1 MSTEGTNTR
10 SAILRIRHPE
20 NSGVFDDVT
29 FTQAQSTPS
38 NETFTISWVDSITNA
53 SISTESL
60 SYSGVAGSTHNFIKN
75 ITYDAGYVFGSA
87 YSLDADAFSS
97 SFTFNSQFD
106 GTTVGGTLTMPAGG
120 GSATI
125 TVDGAAA
132 LFSGTPAGPSG
143 PSGTSD
149 NGCHL
154 AGTMIEMSDG
164 TFKAIENI
172 EVGDSVRSIT
182 LSGLSQ
188 EENAWTTWST
198 PIADFGSNHATAVVQ
213 SINQRQFNAYRSIN
227 NDLLKITYEHPLLSK
242 KDDVV
247 AYRQVQHLEVGD
259 SLWYRNAQNN
269 MEWLEITSMTVEQ
282 LENEAIFD
290 TWTIDV
296 ENEDGYFANG
306 VVAHNVVAVIDDGD
320 DDGKTLDPG
329 LPIA

>member
-1 MSTEGTNTR
+1 MSTEGTNSR

-20 NSGVFDDVT
+20 SGIFDDVT
-29 FTQAQSTPS
+29 FTQTQSAPQNYTFNLTWSDAIS
-38 NETFTISWVDSITNA
+38 NVSFQEVSQQFT
-53 SISTESL
+53 
-60 SYSGVAGSTHNFIKN
+60 GVAGSQHPINRTFS
-75 ITYDAGYVFGSA
+75 YDANYVTNHPYTITESA
-87 YSLDADAFSS
+87 HSAQFVW
-97 SFTFNSQFD
+97 NSQN
-106 GTTVGGTLTMPAGG
+106 GGGVSGTLTMPSGG
-120 GSATI
+120 GSATVTI
-125 TVDGAAA
+125 
-132 LFSGTPAGPSG
+132 SGSATYLNPNPPSG
-143 PSGTSD
+143 GGGGGGG
-149 NGCHL
+149 GCHL

-172 EVGDSVRSIT
+172 EVGDSVRSIAM
-182 LSGLSQ
+182 SGLSQ
-188 EENAWTTWST
+188 EENAWTTWSS
-198 PIADFGSNHATAVVQ
+198 PIAEFGSNHATAVVQ

-282 LENEAIFD
+282 LENDEVFD

-306 VVAHNVVAVIDDGD
+306 VVAHNVVDELEEKGD
-320 DDGKTLDPG
+320 DPVNL
-329 LPIA
+329 L

>member
-20 NSGVFDDVT
+20 SGIFDDVT
-29 FTQAQSTPS
+29 FTQAQSTPT
-38 NETFTISWVDSITNA
+38 NETFNLTWSDALNNISFQEVSQQFT
-53 SISTESL
+53 
-60 SYSGVAGSTHNFIKN
+60 GVAGSTFNVSRTF
-75 ITYDAGYVFGSA
+75 TYDPNYVTNHPYTITESAHSGQFVWNAQNGAGVS
-87 YSLDADAFSS
+87 
-97 SFTFNSQFD
+97 
-106 GTTVGGTLTMPAGG
+106 GTLTMPSGG
-120 GSATI
+120 GSATVTI
-125 TVDGAAA
+125 SGSATY
-132 LFSGTPAGPSG
+132 FSGTPNPGPSG
-143 PSGTSD
+143 PTVPD
-149 NGCHL
+149 GCHL

-172 EVGDSVRSIT
+172 EVGDSVRSIAV
-182 LSGLSQ
+182 SGLSQ
-188 EENAWTTWST
+188 EENAWLTWST

-213 SINQRQFNAYRSIN
+213 SVNQKQFNAYRSIN

-306 VVAHNVVAVIDDGD
+306 VVAHNIVDAPGD
-320 DDGKTLDPG
+320 DPDKPIDPG
-329 LPIA
+329 LPSA

>member
-1 MSTEGTNTR
+1 MSTEGTNSR

-20 NSGVFDDVT
+20 SGIFDDVT

-38 NETFTISWVDSITNA
+38 NYTFTLSWSDDISNVSFQEVSQQFT
-53 SISTESL
+53 
-60 SYSGVAGSTHNFIKN
+60 GVAGSTFSISRNF
-75 ITYDAGYVFGSA
+75 TYDPNYIYPGTPYTITESA
-87 YSLDADAFSS
+87 HSSQFSW
-97 SFTFNSQFD
+97 NSQN
-106 GTTVGGTLTMPAGG
+106 GGGVSGTLTMPSGG
-120 GSATI
+120 GSATVTI
-125 TVDGAAA
+125 SGSASY
-132 LFSGTPAGPSG
+132 FSGTGPSG
-143 PSGTSD
+143 GSGG
-149 NGCHL
+149 GCHL

-172 EVGDSVRSIT
+172 EVGDSVRSIA

-188 EENAWTTWST
+188 EENAWSTWST

-213 SINQRQFNAYRSIN
+213 SIDQRTFNAYRSIN

-306 VVAHNVVAVIDDGD
+306 VVAHNIIVPGD
-320 DDGKTLDPG
+320 DDDETKGFDPG
-329 LPIA
+329 IE

>member
-20 NSGVFDDVT
+20 SGIFDDVT
-29 FTQAQSTPS
+29 FTQAQSAPTNYTFNLS
-38 NETFTISWVDSITNA
+38 WSDAINNVSFQEVSQQFTGSAGDQFNVNRTFTYDPNYI
-53 SISTESL
+53 
-60 SYSGVAGSTHNFIKN
+60 YSGTPYGISE
-75 ITYDAGYVFGSA
+75 SA
-87 YSLDADAFSS
+87 HSGQFVW
-97 SFTFNSQFD
+97 NSQN
-106 GTTVGGTLTMPAGG
+106 GTGVSGTLTMPSGG
-120 GSATI
+120 GSATVTI
-125 TVDGAAA
+125 SGSASY
-132 LFSGTPAGPSG
+132 FSGTPSG
-143 PSGTSD
+143 PSGGG
-149 NGCHL
+149 GCHL

-172 EVGDSVRSIT
+172 EVGDSVRSIAM
-182 LSGLSQ
+182 SGLSQ

-213 SINQRQFNAYRSIN
+213 SIGQRTFNAYRSIN

-259 SLWYRNAQNN
+259 YLWYRNAQNN

-306 VVAHNVVAVIDDGD
+306 VVAHNVVDEIGDGGD
-320 DDGKTLDPG
+320 DPKGFDPETF
-329 LPIA
+329 

>member
-1 MSTEGTNTR
+1 MSTEGTNSR

-20 NSGVFDDVT
+20 SGIFDDVT
-29 FTQAQSTPS
+29 FTQVQQTPT

-53 SISTESL
+53 TISELDTI
-60 SYSGVAGSTHNFIKN
+60 YSGVAGSTHNFIKY
-75 ITYDAGYVFGSA
+75 ITYDSNYVYGGSP
-87 YSLDADAFSS
+87 YSLTPNTFTNN
-97 SFTFNSQFD
+97 FTFSTQD
-106 GTTVGGTLTMPAGG
+106 GTSVGGTLTMPAGG
-120 GSATI
+120 GSSTI
-125 TVDGAAA
+125 TVDGAASY
-132 LFSGTPAGPSG
+132 FSGTPSG
-143 PSGTSD
+143 PP
-149 NGCHL
+149 GCHL
-154 AGTMIEMSDG
+154 AGTMIEMADG

-172 EVGDSVRSIT
+172 EVGDSVRSIAM
-182 LSGLSQ
+182 SGLSQ
-188 EENAWTTWST
+188 EENAWLTWST

-213 SINQRQFNAYRSIN
+213 SISQKSFNAYRSIN

-306 VVAHNVVAVIDDGD
+306 VVAHNVIDEPEDPKG
-320 DDGKTLDPG
+320 LDPG
-329 LPIA
+329 IA